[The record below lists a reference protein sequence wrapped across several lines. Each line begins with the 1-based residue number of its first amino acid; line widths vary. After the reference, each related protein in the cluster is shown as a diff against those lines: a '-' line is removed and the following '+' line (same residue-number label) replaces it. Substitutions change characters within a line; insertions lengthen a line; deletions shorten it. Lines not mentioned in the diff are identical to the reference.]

1 MKRRAGGLVSIL
13 AAAMLLIAA
22 APHAAM
28 HLKLDRSEPAKDAS
42 VAASP
47 AAIQLWYSQEP
58 QVRLTTVKLTGPA
71 GTMDLK
77 PVSVVDG
84 DGRHL
89 SAPVA
94 RPLAAGA
101 YTVAWRTLAK
111 DGHVV
116 SGEFGFRVT
125 GQ

>member
-1 MKRRAGGLVSIL
+1 MKRRLGGLVSIL
-13 AAAMLLIAA
+13 AAGLLLTAA

-42 VAASP
+42 VAAAP

-58 QVRLTTVKLTGPA
+58 QVKLTTVKLTGPA
-71 GTMDLK
+71 GTVDLK
-77 PVSVVDG
+77 PVTAADDDG
-84 DGRHL
+84 SHL
-89 SAPVA
+89 SAPVGQS
-94 RPLAAGA
+94 LAAGA

-116 SGEFGFRVT
+116 SGEFGFHVT